1 MVRQSRKWGNLFQPY
16 KNIIETTYTILN
28 KTFGSNNMINK
39 FNKTVIYRNS
49 ENQLNEAISQGYLQ
63 LRSKHY
69 QLSYFTLRYQ
79 QVKQAK
85 TSANI

>member
-1 MVRQSRKWGNLFQPY
+1 MYYIDVKTVFQV
-16 KNIIETTYTILN
+16 
-28 KTFGSNNMINK
+28 NMYCTSCAK
-39 FNKTVIYRNS
+39 FNKTFIYRNS